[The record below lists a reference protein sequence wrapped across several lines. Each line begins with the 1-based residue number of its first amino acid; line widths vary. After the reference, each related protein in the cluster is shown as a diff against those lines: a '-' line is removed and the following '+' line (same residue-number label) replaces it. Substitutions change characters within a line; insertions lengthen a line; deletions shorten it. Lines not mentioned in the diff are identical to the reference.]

1 MRSLPTKKHRRDD
14 RESVPIT
21 DWIRKFDDESVRE
34 LMLHYRPLLHEVAR
48 RHWNRRFQPRL
59 DPSDAV
65 QLTWTSMALNVR
77 KTQFEN
83 RDHFMRFL
91 MKTLG
96 NHLVNIHRS
105 LYAQKRSVARELELH
120 GSFERGGLEVATP
133 SENALDQLIE
143 LELVTDTLRAVLRL
157 PRELQRLLRWR
168 FRKGMSYSEI
178 GRKIDRSESEVRH
191 LVDKCLNTIC
201 RELRFQARIPR

>member
-1 MRSLPTKKHRRDD
+1 MG
-14 RESVPIT
+14 
-21 DWIRKFDDESVRE
+21 
-34 LMLHYRPLLHEVAR
+34 
-48 RHWNRRFQPRL
+48 
-59 DPSDAV
+59 
-65 QLTWTSMALNVR
+65 
-77 KTQFEN
+77 
-83 RDHFMRFL
+83 FL

-105 LYAQKRSVARELELH
+105 LYAQKRSVAREVVLDESSDRA
-120 GSFERGGLEVATP
+120 GMEVATQ

-143 LELVTDTLRAVLRL
+143 LELVADTLRAILGL

-201 RELRFQARIPR
+201 RELRVQAGIPR